1 MKWSTFLERFIDCAV
16 IEPAMVYAGEPN
28 PNALQAQLSRWV
40 KAGRLIKLARGK
52 YALAPPYRKVDLP
65 LEHVANRM
73 VYPSYVSMESALAWY
88 DLIPEAVVVVT
99 SVTTARPRVLDN
111 VLGTFRYRHIRR
123 ELFWGFESASL
134 QGQECVIALPEKAV
148 LDLFYFRSGVATVE
162 EMQEMRF
169 QNLDRLDEKRLLAL
183 ARRTG
188 VKKLI
193 TAAERLLQYRSV
205 FLKEYDLS

>member
-1 MKWSTFLERFIDCAV
+1 MKWSVFLERFQDCAV
-16 IEPAMVYAGEPN
+16 IEPAMVYAGETN

-52 YALAPPYRKVDLP
+52 YALAPPYRKADLP
-65 LEHVANRM
+65 LEHVANRL

-99 SVTTARPRVLDN
+99 SVTTARPRVLEN
-111 VLGTFRYRHIRR
+111 TLGTFRYRHIRR
-123 ELFWGFESASL
+123 ELFWGFASENL
-134 QGQECVIALPEKAV
+134 QGQECVIALPEKAI
-148 LDLFYFRSGVATVE
+148 LDLFYFRPGVATAE
-162 EMQEMRF
+162 EIQEMRF
-169 QNLDRLDEKRLLAL
+169 QNLDRLDEKRLLAF
-183 ARRTG
+183 ADRTG

-193 TAAERLLQYRSV
+193 TGAKRLVQYRSV

>member
-1 MKWSTFLERFIDCAV
+1 MRWTAFLERFGDCAV

-28 PNALQAQLSRWV
+28 PDTLQVQLSRWI

-65 LEHVANRM
+65 LEHVANRL

-88 DLIPEAVVVVT
+88 DLIPEAVAIVT
-99 SVTTARPRVLDN
+99 SVTTARPRVVEN
-111 VLGTFRYRHIRR
+111 AVGTFRYRHIRR
-123 ELFWGFESASL
+123 GLFWGFESTAL
-134 QGQECVIALPEKAV
+134 QGQECVIASPEKAII
-148 LDLFYFRSGVATVE
+148 DLFYFWSGVPTAE
-162 EMQEMRF
+162 AIQEMRF
-169 QNLDRLDEKRLLAL
+169 QNVDRLDENRLLAL

-193 TAAERLLQYRSV
+193 AGAKRLLQHRIV
-205 FLKEYDLS
+205 LLKEYELS

>member
-1 MKWSTFLERFIDCAV
+1 MKWRGFLERFADCAV

-40 KAGRLIKLARGK
+40 KAGRLLKLARGK
-52 YALAPPYRKVDLP
+52 YALAPPYRRVELP
-65 LEHVANRM
+65 LEHVANRL
-73 VYPSYVSMESALAWY
+73 VYPSYVSAESALAWY

-99 SVTTARPRVLDN
+99 SVTTARPRVVEN
-111 VLGTFRYRHIRR
+111 GLGMFRYRHIRR
-123 ELFWGFESASL
+123 GLFWGFASERL
-134 QGQECVIALPEKAV
+134 QGQECVIASPEKAM
-148 LDLFYFRSGVATVE
+148 LDLFYFRSGDVSDEAI
-162 EMQEMRF
+162 QEMRF
-169 QNLDRLDEKRLLAL
+169 QNMDRLDEERLLRF

-193 TAAERLLQYRSV
+193 TGAGRLLRHRAV